1 MNNNQ
6 FLTVIDNQAELI
18 KKLKEENVL
27 LRTNSRKFKES
38 HRILK
43 EHDYYVICSIDPLKV
58 LSVKNVPSDGL
69 LGYTK
74 NEFVNNSFNWTD
86 AKMFRKRDV
95 KKIDVEHQ
103 ERISYALDLG
113 LEHFDIRL
121 NIPFICKD
129 KTYSW
134 AYYVSFYD
142 MMINEVKMYVR
153 FLPPINDFILN

>member
-1 MNNNQ
+1 MNSNQ
-6 FLTVIDNQAELI
+6 FLTVIDNQADLI
-18 KKLKEENVL
+18 EKLKEENVL
-27 LRTNSRKFKES
+27 LRTNSKKFRES

-69 LGYTK
+69 LGYSK
-74 NEFVNNSFNWTD
+74 NEFVKNSFNWDDT
-86 AKMFRKRDV
+86 KMFRKRDV
-95 KKIDVEHQ
+95 KKIDEEHQ

-129 KTYSW
+129 NTYSW

-142 MMINEVKMYVR
+142 MMTNKVKMYVR
-153 FLPPINDFILN
+153 FLPPINDSIIN